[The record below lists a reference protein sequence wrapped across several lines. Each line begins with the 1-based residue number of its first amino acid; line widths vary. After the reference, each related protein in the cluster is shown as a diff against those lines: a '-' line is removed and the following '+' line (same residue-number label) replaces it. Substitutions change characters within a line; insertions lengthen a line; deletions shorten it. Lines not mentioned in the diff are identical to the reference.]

1 MLVVPTGKVLLKMLS
16 LCGIGGL
23 SCLVALAAD
32 VLSVSTLHICLFY
45 NSMGTAY
52 RTMLRVLRSLALL
65 FQGQKWNTLRS
76 RADTCE
82 FELDQ
87 LLLGTLLFAIHFFL
101 FPNIFGFYIFF
112 VVIWAQVVL
121 LQLFVAILLVLV
133 NHFPIYPIVLLL
145 TEPGRVCGGIS
156 LTVLSKPS
164 ATRSP
169 RSQPESVERPS
180 SGGDPEFSFRP
191 RAGSAESGEG
201 EDELP
206 AGSIELDGPVATSM
220 RFRGMARG
228 RERVGVGG
236 RGSGAGGGGSPRL
249 RAERVAIHLE
259 LSSHPASVGEIC
271 AECGLCVAAVL
282 APYAPQHIIRCIFR
296 GQHLACPPF
305 VQVSCVSLQVHD
317 FPQHREH
324 CLIIKWCTQY
334 RCGRRAAIGQS
345 ARCLSSL
352 SFWI

>member
-1 MLVVPTGKVLLKMLS
+1 MLVVPTGKVLLKVLS
-16 LCGIGGL
+16 LCGVGGL

-52 RTMLRVLRSLALL
+52 RTMLRVLHSLALL

-121 LQLFVAILLVLV
+121 LQLSVAILLVLV
-133 NHFPIYPIVLLL
+133 NHFPIYPIILLL

-156 LTVLSKPS
+156 FAVLSKPS
-164 ATRSP
+164 ATSSP
-169 RSQPESVERPS
+169 RSQAEGCERSS
-180 SGGDPEFSFRP
+180 SGGDPEFSRP
-191 RAGSAESGEG
+191 RAGSAGSGKG
-201 EDELP
+201 DDELP
-206 AGSIELDGPVATSM
+206 SDSTELDSSMVSSM
-220 RFRGMARG
+220 RFRGVARG
-228 RERVGVGG
+228 RERLGVGG
-236 RGSGAGGGGSPRL
+236 RGGGGGGAGSPRL
-249 RAERVAIHLE
+249 RAERVAVHLE
-259 LSSHPASVGEIC
+259 LSSHAASIGEIC
-271 AECGLCVAAVL
+271 AECSLCVAAVL
-282 APYAPQHIIRCIFR
+282 APYAPQHLVRSIFR

-305 VQVSCVSLQVHD
+305 VQVRWYWLWIFPFLPASWHFLSCTCASNAGVDNEKRLAD
-317 FPQHREH
+317 
-324 CLIIKWCTQY
+324 T
-334 RCGRRAAIGQS
+334 
-345 ARCLSSL
+345 ARVG
-352 SFWI
+352 